1 MIEYSVEGGTR
12 REREIVENAFC
23 FALRELMP
31 RKRNLEVNFT
41 LRNMEE
47 NSDGWH
53 LYLGNGEHEI
63 DIQRG
68 LTETELVTA
77 VFHEMV
83 HLRQYE
89 RNQLTDNGFTK
100 GWGGEEYIFVWSTIE
115 EYKAF
120 PWEEEAYR
128 LQETLFENFEK
139 SA

>member
-1 MIEYSVEGGTR
+1 MIEYSVEGGTK
-12 REREIVENAFC
+12 RERELVERAFC
-23 FALRELMP
+23 FAIQELMP

-53 LYLGNGEHEI
+53 LYLGGGEHEI
-63 DIQRG
+63 DIQKG
-68 LTETELVTA
+68 LTEEELITA

-100 GWGGEEYIFVWSTIE
+100 GWGGEEYIYVWSTIE
-115 EYKAF
+115 EYMAF

-128 LQETLFENFEK
+128 LQEVLFEKFEK

>member
-12 REREIVENAFC
+12 RERELVERAFC
-23 FALRELMP
+23 FALQQLMP

-53 LYLGNGEHEI
+53 LYLGGGEHEI

-68 LTETELVTA
+68 LSEEDLVTA

-100 GWGGEEYIFVWSTIE
+100 GWVEKNISTSG
-115 EYKAF
+115 
-120 PWEEEAYR
+120 
-128 LQETLFENFEK
+128 LLSK
-139 SA
+139 STKHFLGKRKHTDFKKFYLKIL